1 MQPTLVLVHTV
12 PPLVSVFQTLVT
24 ELLPGVRL
32 FHILDEPMVER
43 VKRRGGLA
51 DEDGVRLAST
61 SKQRLPSARMWC
73 WSPAPPSHP
82 WWT

>member
-12 PPLVSVFQTLVT
+12 PPLVSVFQRLVT
-24 ELLPGVRL
+24 ELLPEVRL

-43 VKRRGGLA
+43 VERRSGLA
-51 DEDGVRLAST
+51 DEDGVPSRST
-61 SKQRLPSARMWC
+61 SKQRLPSARMWRR
-73 WSPAPPSHP
+73 SPAPPSHP